1 MVTIS
6 FQVDSSEASKLF
18 SMLKAYGVNNLTKKE
33 DSIIKLTQNEREIL
47 AERIESAE
55 KGNILSEEEANEIFL
70 ACLK

>member
-33 DSIIKLTQNEREIL
+33 DSIVNLTQKEKDIL
-47 AERIESAE
+47 SERIKSAE
-55 KGNILSEEEANEIFL
+55 KGNVLNEEEANKIFL